1 MTIRLIR
8 KVADSDMLL
17 TMKLVPLPILFAL
30 GLLTPVW
37 AVSETTIKKEID
49 VGFAPMDLVKPV
61 LQEALSP
68 VGKFVMLPGKGSIMV
83 IDTPEGI
90 LSAESALAQADFP
103 RVDVELSF
111 KFVTGLPSRS
121 SSIVVAQEV
130 PFPIEYQAPKIIVG
144 PNGVST
150 VIPATPT
157 KFMKRNIGVT
167 SETLTSINPN
177 GSINLDINTE
187 HTAFEGFI
195 NYGSAILPAGTVGT
209 VPIQGPVSNPSFFG
223 PFINSGDIRVPV
235 ISTTR
240 ISTSVVIKPTVRLGS
255 VHLDMMPRFTIEN
268 PDPGGQSPRKPV
280 EIDIRDYR
288 TVMEVPNGEIGRV
301 YGFSGAS
308 DEFNRYFLGAEDSD
322 NPGRAAIVI
331 RADIKP
337 PGTAAAASP
346 AEVEVTVAAE
356 EEEPRTTERP
366 ALITGEERIE
376 DTFEP
381 QEP

>member
-1 MTIRLIR
+1 
-8 KVADSDMLL
+8 MLL
-17 TMKLVPLPILFAL
+17 TMKLVPLPIFFVL
-30 GLLTPVW
+30 GLFTPVL

-68 VGKFVMLPGKGSIMV
+68 AGKFVMLPGKGSIMV

-90 LSAESALAQADFP
+90 LSAEGALAQADFP

-130 PFPIEYQAPKIIVG
+130 PFPVEYRAPTIFVG

-157 KFMKRNIGVT
+157 KFIKRNIGVT
-167 SETLTSINPN
+167 SETLTSINPD
-177 GSINLDINTE
+177 GSINLDINAE
-187 HTAFEGFI
+187 HTEFEGFI
-195 NYGSAILPAGTVGT
+195 NYGSAILPTDTVGT
-209 VPIQGPVSNPSFFG
+209 VPIQGPVSNPGFFG
-223 PFINSGDIRVPV
+223 PFINSGDILVPV

-280 EIDIRDYR
+280 EIDMRDYR
-288 TVMEVPNGEIGRV
+288 TVIEVPNGEIGRV

-322 NPGRAAIVI
+322 NPGRAAIVV
-331 RADIKP
+331 RAEIKP
-337 PGTAAAASP
+337 SGTAAAASP
-346 AEVEVTVAAE
+346 AEVEVITVAAE
-356 EEEPRTTERP
+356 EEEPRSTKQP
-366 ALITGEERIE
+366 ALIIGEKRIE

>member
-1 MTIRLIR
+1 MNPV
-8 KVADSDMLL
+8 KLL
-17 TMKLVPLPILFAL
+17 LATAVWIGASWGGAAL
-30 GLLTPVW
+30 
-37 AVSETTIKKEID
+37 AQSTIKKEID
-49 VGFAPMDLVKPV
+49 VGFAQMDLVKPV

-68 VGKFVMLPGKGSIMV
+68 VGKFVMLPGKGSIMF

-90 LSAESALAQADFP
+90 LSAETALAQADFP
-103 RVDVELSF
+103 QVDVALDFE
-111 KFVTGLPSRS
+111 FVTGLPPRS
-121 SSIVVAQEV
+121 SSIVVGQEV
-130 PFPIEYQAPKIIVG
+130 PFPIEYQAPTIIVG

-167 SETLTSINPN
+167 SETVTSINPD

-187 HTAFEGFI
+187 HTEFEGFI

-209 VPIQGPVSNPSFFG
+209 VPIQGPVANPVFFG
-223 PFINSGDIRVPV
+223 PFINSGNILVPV

-280 EIDIRDYR
+280 EVDLRDYR
-288 TVMEVPNGEIGRV
+288 TVIEVPNGEVGRV

-308 DEFNRYFLGAEDSD
+308 DEFNRHFLGAEDPD
-322 NPGRAAIVI
+322 NPGRAAIVV
-331 RADIKP
+331 RANIKP
-337 PGTAAAASP
+337 PGTAAAAAP
-346 AEVEVTVAAE
+346 AEVEVPVEAEKEEPQTIKGPAPIVE
-356 EEEPRTTERP
+356 EEK
-366 ALITGEERIE
+366 IE

-381 QEP
+381 QER